1 MIERFVKERYGDLLS
16 HELFQDLMLF
26 QRKFL
31 INFEDKADYP
41 MNIQFEH
48 DISGYLQDHCE
59 LETHAEYEFDF
70 PEDKEQSLERFCEQI
85 FFARRR
91 NFGKAWLTK
100 L

>member
-1 MIERFVKERYGDLLS
+1 MEIHGWNLIHSTVINLQGQGKHKQVFDMIERFVKERYGDLLS

-31 INFEDKADYP
+31 INFEDKAEYP

-59 LETHAEYEFDF
+59 LDTHAVVGHM
-70 PEDKEQSLERFCEQI
+70 
-85 FFARRR
+85 A
-91 NFGKAWLTK
+91 AA
-100 L
+100 